1 MDHDAGGVAG
11 SCKNVPG
18 LVDRERIAAS
28 HVVNGT
34 GLHVKGPAKFN
45 SAKSSS

>member
-18 LVDRERIAAS
+18 LVDHVRIAAS
-28 HVVNGT
+28 HVANGT
-34 GLHVKGPAKFN
+34 GLHAKGPVKFN
-45 SAKSSS
+45 SAMSSS

>member
-11 SCKNVPG
+11 SSRNVLG
-18 LVDRERIAAS
+18 LVDHVHIAAN

-34 GLHVKGPAKFN
+34 GLHAKGPVKFS
-45 SAKSSS
+45 SAMSSL

>member
-11 SCKNVPG
+11 FSRNVLG
-18 LVDRERIAAS
+18 LVDHGHIAAS

-34 GLHVKGPAKFN
+34 GLHAKGPAKFN
-45 SAKSSS
+45 SAMSSS

>member
-1 MDHDAGGVAG
+1 MDHDAGGVAV

-45 SAKSSS
+45 SAMSSS

>member
-45 SAKSSS
+45 SAMSNW

>member
-11 SCKNVPG
+11 SFRNDLDLGV
-18 LVDRERIAAS
+18 RARIAAS

-34 GLHVKGPAKFN
+34 GLHVKGPAKFS
-45 SAKSSS
+45 SAMSSS